1 MARRTID
8 NLGVD
13 VSTRYAQDQE
23 FLDQKILKEA
33 RGIVP
38 QTQIDVTQPAYP
50 SEFDSLFGLSKRN
63 LPWADFVAPV
73 RFNEQKKRLFTHQL
87 IPSLGSFDKK
97 ENQSQKILAKAQAQ
111 LNKKVIRKDDERNE
125 DPKKKFNEEL
135 LEKEIDKQK
144 KILIK
149 LLDCI
154 VYLDKNISF
163 INSRRTQYQKG

>member
-1 MARRTID
+1 M
-8 NLGVD
+8 
-13 VSTRYAQDQE
+13 
-23 FLDQKILKEA
+23 
-33 RGIVP
+33 
-38 QTQIDVTQPAYP
+38 
-50 SEFDSLFGLSKRN
+50 
-63 LPWADFVAPV
+63 
-73 RFNEQKKRLFTHQL
+73 

-97 ENQSQKILAKAQAQ
+97 ENQSQKILAKAQSQ

-125 DPKKKFNEEL
+125 DPKKKFNEEQ
-135 LEKEIDKQK
+135 LEKEIDKEK